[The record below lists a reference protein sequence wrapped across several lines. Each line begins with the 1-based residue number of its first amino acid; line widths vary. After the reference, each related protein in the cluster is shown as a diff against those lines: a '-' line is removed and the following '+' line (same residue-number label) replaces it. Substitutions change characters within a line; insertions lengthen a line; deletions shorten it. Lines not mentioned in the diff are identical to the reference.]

1 VLDHITFGSRVNNV
15 RITEI
20 INGRPLLIEVSAVG
34 HTRWRAQIAS
44 SPGGITALMP
54 FYGPTAEEAADRLKA
69 WVARTSLPA
78 GPKRT
83 SSRT

>member
-1 VLDHITFGSRVNNV
+1 MTNL

-34 HTRWRAQIAS
+34 HARWRAQIAS
-44 SPGGITALMP
+44 TPGGITALMP

-69 WVARTSLPA
+69 WVARTSRPG
-78 GPKRT
+78 GPERT
-83 SSRT
+83 SHRRT

>member
-1 VLDHITFGSRVNNV
+1 MTNL

-34 HTRWRAQIAS
+34 HARWRAQIAS
-44 SPGGITALMP
+44 TPGGITALMP

-69 WVARTSLPA
+69 WVARTSRPA
-78 GPKRT
+78 GPERT
-83 SSRT
+83 THRRT